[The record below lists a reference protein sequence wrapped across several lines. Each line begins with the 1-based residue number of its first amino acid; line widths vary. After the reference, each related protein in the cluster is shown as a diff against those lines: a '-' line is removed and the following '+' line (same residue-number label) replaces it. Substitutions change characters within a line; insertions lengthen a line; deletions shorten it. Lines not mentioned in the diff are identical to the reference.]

1 MKLLLTSSGISNASI
16 LDALVELL
24 GKPIVESTALV
35 VPTAIHPFSS
45 GPEMAARLI
54 RGEVRTPLTD
64 LGWGSLGVLEL
75 TALPSIKKDV
85 WIPTV
90 QAADALL
97 FWGGDPLYLSF
108 WMHESGLV
116 DLLPSLTESVY
127 VGISAGA
134 MAAATTFGE
143 TYTDPPGGSGR
154 PLTSEDL
161 VFDTPDGDI
170 SRTFVTAAGA
180 GLVDFSLI
188 PHLDNADHPDASLT
202 NAEKWAAKL
211 PVPTYAIDEQT
222 ALKVTD
228 GVVEVVSEGAWRLF
242 APA

>member
-1 MKLLLTSSGISNASI
+1 LTSSGISNASI

-127 VGISAGA
+127 VGVSAGA
-134 MAAATTFGE
+134 MAAASTFGE
-143 TYTDPPGGSGR
+143 TYTDPPSGSGR
-154 PLTSEDL
+154 PLTSEDM